1 MGFKK
6 NFIANIILN
15 FTQTRSS
22 ISLIGDMGK
31 GDMIFIENDY
41 PSREKFPKM
50 KALAQ
55 LFFSFGDDNILK
67 GKLWTSK

>member
-22 ISLIGDMGK
+22 ISLTGDTGK

-41 PSREKFPKM
+41 PSGEKFPKM
-50 KALAQ
+50 KTLA
-55 LFFSFGDDNILK
+55 
-67 GKLWTSK
+67 